1 MRPDLRDEIGDTLG
15 DALAAGTERVA
26 AWADLLDRINVFPVP
41 DGDTGRNLSIS
52 LAPLR
57 RLDGNVDET
66 IRQLLMS
73 ASGNSGNIAARFFS
87 GFLPD
92 LADFAAA
99 ARQGRDAAWASVAA
113 PKPGTMLT
121 VFDALADA
129 LEKSATPEKNGWDG
143 IIDSLEGTV
152 RSTTALLPELA
163 EAGVV
168 DAGALGM
175 FIFFEGVIR
184 RMTGA
189 DGRLVSVARRFA
201 DSLAVS
207 AAFRRGNDPGRCV
220 ETVVRLDESGA
231 DLSAR
236 LSEYAGSLVTSPQG
250 DRVKLHFHVPVGREE
265 KARQEIASLGAVEH
279 WSEADMEGQTERFF
293 ARRERPFHIMTDAA
307 GSVTREDAERYGFT
321 LLDSQIL
328 LENRS
333 IPETALSPQILYE
346 AMRNGVKVATAQA
359 SEFERHQHYESAL
372 DRHEKVLYLCVGSA
386 YTGNYQVA
394 AAWAGKNDPDGRLTV
409 LDTGAASGRLGM
421 IVLETARYASGAPD
435 YESVGR
441 FARSAIHRCEEY
453 IFLDRL
459 RYLAAG
465 GRLPKSKAFFGD
477 LLKKKPVISPQP
489 DGVRKAGVVRD
500 RKGQMDFA
508 MERLTAAFHKKD
520 APLIM
525 LEYTDNREWVGDEAA
540 GRVQAALPNAEIL
553 LQPLSL
559 TSGVH
564 MGPGTWG
571 IAFLRGRYENA

>member
-1 MRPDLRDEIGDTLG
+1 MTPDLRD
-15 DALAAGTERVA
+15 ALTAGTERVA
-26 AWADLLDRINVFPVP
+26 AWAELLDRINVFPVP

-57 RLDGNVDET
+57 RVDGHVDET
-66 IRQLLMS
+66 VRQLLMS
-73 ASGNSGNIAARFFS
+73 ACGNSGNIAARFFS
-87 GFLPD
+87 GFLPA
-92 LADFAAA
+92 LEDFPAA
-99 ARQGRDAAWASVAA
+99 ARQGRDAAWEAVAA

-121 VFDALADA
+121 VFDALAEA
-129 LEKSATPEKNGWDG
+129 LEKSGAPEKNGWDG

-152 RSTTALLPELA
+152 QSTTALLPELA
-163 EAGVV
+163 KAGVV

-184 RMTGA
+184 RLTGA

-201 DSLAVS
+201 DCLAVS
-207 AAFRRGNDPGRCV
+207 AAFRRGDDPGRCV
-220 ETVVRLDESGA
+220 ETVVRLDEAGA
-231 DLSAR
+231 DVSAR

-250 DRVKLHFHVPVGREE
+250 DRLKLHFHVPVGGEE

-293 ARRERPFHIMTDAA
+293 SRRERPFHIMTDAA

-346 AMRNGVKVATAQA
+346 AMRNGVKAATAQA

-386 YTGNYQVA
+386 YTGNFGVA
-394 AAWAGKNDPDGRLTV
+394 AAWAAKNDPEGRLTV

-421 IVLETARYASGAPD
+421 IVLETARYAAGAPD

-441 FARSAIHRCEEY
+441 FARSAIDRCEEY

-477 LLKKKPVISPQP
+477 LLHKKPVISPQP
-489 DGVRKAGVVRD
+489 DGVQKAGVVRD
-500 RKGQMDFA
+500 RNAQLDFA
-508 MERLTAAFHKKD
+508 LDRLDSAFNRED
-520 APLIM
+520 CPLVM
-525 LEYTDNREWVGDEAA
+525 LEFTNNREWVGDEAA
-540 GRVQAALPNAEIL
+540 GRVRAALPDAEIRV
-553 LQPLSL
+553 QPLSL

-571 IAFLRGRYENA
+571 IAFLGGLRENGR